1 MLQLDFPIQD
11 VHGNILPAA
20 VIVVNSLNYQA
31 GTSNHSYVNFDS
43 VNGLSDRI
51 ENPSQNISLGFN
63 ALVWRDITA
72 FNKKKTPMTFRSPEG
87 TEWFNV
93 PLTSPLHESEI
104 QIMACESYLLD
115 HVLPA
120 METE

>member
-1 MLQLDFPIQD
+1 MLQLDFPIED

-20 VIVVNSLNYQA
+20 VIEVNSLNYQA

-72 FNKKKTPMTFRSPEG
+72 FNEKKTPMTFRNPEG

-93 PLTSPLHESEI
+93 PLTSALNETEI
-104 QIMACESYLLD
+104 QIMACETYLLD

-120 METE
+120 MEVK